1 MLRFIVAGV
10 GAPLVRRVPTAHV
23 GILRIARDNHRVS
36 TTAPLA
42 VERAVFETCRSRLGF
57 RMTHAWFVAPW
68 TAGPLNMGLDIGK
81 AG

>member
-1 MLRFIVAGV
+1 
-10 GAPLVRRVPTAHV
+10 
-23 GILRIARDNHRVS
+23 VS
-36 TTAPLA
+36 TTALLA

-68 TAGPLNMGLDIGK
+68 TAGPLDTGLDIGK